1 MKPAA
6 LLKTEQLTAGVGARA
21 LVRELDLVIAPG
33 QMWAVLGQNGSGKT
47 TLLHALAGLAP
58 TIAGRIEVAG
68 KPIGDY
74 ARRELGRALGVLLQQ
89 EAQEFWGTLRD
100 YVTLGRHPHLH
111 SLFGTDAQD
120 EAAVVQAL
128 AAFDLEPLAA
138 QAYQT
143 LSGGE
148 RQRARLAQLWAQ
160 DPALLL
166 LDEPL
171 QHLDLRH
178 QAQLFERVEAAVRE
192 QRKAALVVLHDLTW
206 AGRCDRALLL
216 YGDGRYQTGRAAELL
231 EPDTL
236 EALYGCR
243 VRAFGAGADAHFLPV
258 I

>member
-1 MKPAA
+1 MPVV
-6 LLKTEQLTAGVGARA
+6 LLKTEQLVVGVGARN
-21 LVRELDLVIAPG
+21 LVRDLDLAVASG
-33 QMWAVLGQNGSGKT
+33 ELWAVLGQNGSGKT

-58 TIAGRIEVAG
+58 AVSGHISIAE

-74 ARRELGRALGVLLQQ
+74 ARRELGCTLGVLLQQ
-89 EAQEFWGTLRD
+89 EAQEFWGTLND
-100 YVTLGRHPHLH
+100 YVMLGRHPHLH

-120 EAAVVQAL
+120 EATVAQAL

-160 DPALLL
+160 DPSMLL

-192 QRKAALVVLHDLTW
+192 QHKAALVVLHDLTW
-206 AGRCDRALLL
+206 AGRCDQALLL
-216 YGDGRYQTGRAAELL
+216 YGDGRYQTGRATELL

-243 VRAFGAGADAHFLPV
+243 LRAFGAGADAHFLPV